1 MKNKKTYKDDH
12 IDSDDIINLLLY
24 ENTILQKKI
33 NNQNL
38 TSKEKA
44 FDTLIVSPS
53 MILRDIIKR
62 SKR

>member
-1 MKNKKTYKDDH
+1 MKNKNTYKDDY
-12 IDSDDIINLLLY
+12 IDTDDILNLLLF

-38 TSKEKA
+38 TSKEKI
-44 FDTLIVSPS
+44 FDTYIVSPS